1 MSINLKKLSNKR
13 TLIYGWVGA
22 FCEDFLE
29 KSFSEVTTAGGWW
42 LPFRGVSSVWPPEEC
57 STLPQQENFLFNKDI
72 SLFFLSFI
80 QRWLNSIIHI
90 CSRRLWKKVVQKQI
104 PITFLVTFHFL
115 MGGST
120 SWWASFPGCR
130 ASSVWKVISLT
141 QMKRGNHIWNYFWN
155 FRFEVLYD
163 QLIITSSSFR

>member
-22 FCEDFLE
+22 FCEDFPE

-72 SLFFLSFI
+72 SLFFHSFI

-90 CSRRLWKKVVQKQI
+90 CSQTTVKESCTKADSNHISRDISFSDGREHK
-104 PITFLVTFHFL
+104 L
-115 MGGST
+115 MG
-120 SWWASFPGCR
+120 
-130 ASSVWKVISLT
+130 VISGMSRQFGLKSHFT
-141 QMKRGNHIWNYFWN
+141 HTDEEGQPYLKSLLKL
-155 FRFEVLYD
+155 RFEVLYH